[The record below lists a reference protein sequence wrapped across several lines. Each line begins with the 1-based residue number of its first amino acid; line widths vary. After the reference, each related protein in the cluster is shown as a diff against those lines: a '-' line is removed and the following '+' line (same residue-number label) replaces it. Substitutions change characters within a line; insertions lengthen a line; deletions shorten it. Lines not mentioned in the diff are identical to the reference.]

1 MKIKQFL
8 KNVLLTGMIL
18 FLVQF
23 AQAQKQWTAQWI
35 SSPDCKNEAN
45 TWICFRKDISLQK
58 VPEQALAAIA
68 ADSKY
73 WLWINGE
80 MVVFEGGLKR
90 GPSPDDTYYDE
101 IDLAPHLNKGH
112 NTIAVLLWYFG
123 KEGFSHKDS
132 GKAGLLFDCQ
142 LPGLKLSSDESWKT
156 LIHPAFSSC
165 DGIQPNWRLSESS
178 LLFDARKDP
187 GKWMEQG
194 YDYSS
199 WQPAKVLGT
208 PPCQPWNQLVRR
220 PVPQWKDFGL
230 KDYENKSDFPAVS
243 AGEPI
248 IAKLP
253 ANLQVT
259 PWLEVETTEG
269 QAIVIR
275 TDHFVGGGEPN
286 VQAKYITK
294 NGKQAY
300 ESLGWMNGEE
310 VIYSIPEGVKI
321 LGLKYRET
329 GYDSEFAGSFHC
341 SDDFFNQLWDKACR
355 TLYVTMRDNYMDCP
369 DRERAQWWGDEVIE
383 SGEAFYA
390 FDCRSHSLQKKGML
404 ELVNWQKP
412 DGTLFSP
419 VPAGNWDK
427 ELPGQMLASIGYY
440 GFWNYYL
447 HTGDL
452 QTLADV
458 YDGVLRYLG
467 IWKIKPDG
475 TLVFREG
482 GWNWGDWGEQ
492 KDMELL
498 QNAWYYLALTGVHE
512 MATALGKTDD
522 AKRLQHQVDQFK
534 AAFNQQFW
542 NGTAYRHPDY
552 KGQTDDRVQALAV
565 VSGLADKE
573 KYPLLFDVF
582 KVHEHAS
589 PYMEKYVI
597 EALFKMGQDVYG
609 LERLKKRFGPMVN
622 DPENSTLWEVWGNET
637 DGFQGGTTNHAW
649 SGGGLTLLSQYV
661 CGIAPIEPGYKKFQV
676 APQPGALTS
685 ASAKVE
691 SVQGA
696 IEAAFSNQPGSFEM
710 NVTVPENTSALIKLP
725 SGDFT
730 EIKYNRKMIWKNG
743 IWLKKSESK
752 LLSFTAEKKQL
763 EVPSGKWIFKA
774 SK

>member
-1 MKIKQFL
+1 MKTKQLL
-8 KNVLLTGMIL
+8 KNVLLTGIVL
-18 FLVQF
+18 FFVQST
-23 AQAQKQWTAQWI
+23 QAQKNWTAQWI
-35 SSPDCKNEAN
+35 TSPQVKNEAN
-45 TWICFRKDISLQK
+45 TWICFRKEADIPK
-58 VPEQALAAIA
+58 VPAKMLASLA

-101 IDLAPHLNKGH
+101 FDLAPYLKKGH

-132 GKAGLLFDCQ
+132 GKAGLLFDCSGSGVS
-142 LPGLKLSSDESWKT
+142 LDSDETWKT
-156 LIHPAFSSC
+156 LVHPAFSSS
-165 DGIQPNWRLSESS
+165 DGVQPNWRLSESS

-187 GKWMEQG
+187 ERWMDKD
-194 YDYSS
+194 YDCSS
-199 WQPAKVLGT
+199 WQSALVLGA
-208 PPCQPWNQLVRR
+208 PPCQPWNQLVLR
-220 PVPQWKDFGL
+220 PIPQWKNYGL
-230 KDYENKSDFPAVS
+230 KDYENKSDFPGVS
-243 AGEPI
+243 SGEPVI
-248 IAKLP
+248 GKLP
-253 ANLQVT
+253 SNLQIT

-310 VIYSIPEGVKI
+310 VVYSIPKGVKI

-341 SDDFFNQLWDKACR
+341 SDDFFNQLWNKACR
-355 TLYVTMRDNYMDCP
+355 NLYVTMRDNYMDCP

-390 FDCRSHSLQKKGML
+390 FDCRSHFLQKKGML

-427 ELPGQMLASIGYY
+427 ELPGQMLASIGHY

-467 IWKIKPDG
+467 VWKIKPDG

-534 AAFNQQFW
+534 VAFNQQFW
-542 NGTAYRHPDY
+542 NGAAYRHPDY

-565 VSGLADKE
+565 VAGLADE
-573 KYPLLFDVF
+573 QKYLLLFDVF
-582 KVHEHAS
+582 KTHEHAS

-609 LERLKKRFGPMVN
+609 LERLKKRFSPMVN

-676 APQPGALTS
+676 APQPGALGS

-691 SVQGA
+691 SVQGV
-696 IEAAFSNQPGSFEM
+696 IEAAFSNQPESFEM
-710 NVTVPENTSALIKLP
+710 NVTVPENTSALIKLS

-730 EIKYNRKMIWKNG
+730 EITSDGKAIWKNG
-743 IWLKKSESK
+743 AWVKKNGSK
-752 LLSFTAEKKQL
+752 QVSFTAEKGQI
-763 EVPSGKWIFKA
+763 EVTGGKWSFKA
-774 SK
+774 NK

>member
-1 MKIKQFL
+1 MKTKQFL

-23 AQAQKQWTAQWI
+23 TQAQKQWPAQWI
-35 SSPDCKNEAN
+35 SSPDTKNEVN
-45 TWICFRKDISLQK
+45 TWICFRKDILLHK
-58 VPEQALAAIA
+58 VPKQALAAIA

-101 IDLAPHLNKGH
+101 IDLAPHLKKGH

-132 GKAGLLFDCQ
+132 GKAGLLLDCQ
-142 LPGLKLSSDESWKT
+142 TLGLQLNSDENWKT
-156 LIHPAFSSC
+156 LLHPAFSSC
-165 DGIQPNWRLSESS
+165 DGVQPNWRLSESS

-187 GKWMEQG
+187 GKWMEQD

-199 WQPAKVLGT
+199 WQPAKVLGI

-230 KDYENKSDFPAVS
+230 KDYENKGDFPEIS
-243 AGEPI
+243 TGEPV

-269 QAIVIR
+269 QAIMIR

-294 NGKQAY
+294 NGLQAY
-300 ESLGWMNGEE
+300 ENLGWMNGEE
-310 VIYSIPEGVKI
+310 VIYSIPEGARI

-329 GYDSEFAGSFHC
+329 GFDTEFTGSFHC
-341 SDDFFNQLWDKACR
+341 SDEFFDQLWNKARR

-404 ELVNWQKP
+404 ELINWQKP
-412 DGTLFSP
+412 DGILFSP

-427 ELPGQMLASIGYY
+427 ELPGQMLASIGFY

-452 QTLADV
+452 QTIGNV
-458 YDGVLRYLG
+458 YDGVLRYLAV
-467 IWKIKPDG
+467 WKIMHDG
-475 TLVFREG
+475 TLTFREG

-498 QNAWYYLALTGVHE
+498 QNTWYYLALRGVHK
-512 MATALGKTDD
+512 MAMALGKTDD
-522 AKRLQHQVDQFK
+522 ANHFQHQMDQFK

-565 VSGLADKE
+565 VAGLADEE

-582 KVHEHAS
+582 KTHEHAS

-597 EALFKMGQDVYG
+597 EALFHMGQDKYA

-622 DPENSTLWEVWGNET
+622 DSENSTLWEVWGNET

-661 CGIAPIEPGYKKFQV
+661 CGIVPTEPGYKKFQV

-691 SVQGA
+691 SVQGE
-696 IEAAFSNQPGSFEM
+696 IELAFLNQPESFEM
-710 NVTVPENTSALIKLP
+710 NVTVPRNASALIKLP
-725 SGDFT
+725 FGDFT
-730 EIKYNRKMIWKNG
+730 EVRYNGKMIWKNG
-743 IWLKKSESK
+743 VWVKKSGSQ
-752 LLSFTAEKKQL
+752 LVSFTAEKRQL
-763 EVPSGKWIFKA
+763 EVTSGKWSFKA
-774 SK
+774 AK